1 MSSPAKGGGRG
12 AAAAATT
19 TTTAAPTPAVAIGQ
33 EFLTTTP
40 FLNRDELDLIFFD
53 EYFPGPD
60 ESESFKVQH
69 SPAPSAFHDPTNL
82 NNNPSNS
89 ISNGDEDDE
98 DDDDDDNDE
107 SFPARAAMRQ
117 PAAPPL
123 PATSA
128 TAAGLPVDNNK
139 SAAASSPRF
148 ESQTRKRRAPQQ
160 KQKPIAAAASAAS
173 ESSGESA
180 NVNDHRREINRKNA
194 RKTRLRKKFKIESM
208 IIRHAQLEEENRI
221 LRASLLG
228 AGVKPPVAAAPA
240 DFEDSGNPLFAT
252 FAAGQII
259 PRDKAMLSAL
269 TLGASNFL
277 LTNPALP
284 DNPIVFVSPGFLQ
297 MSGYSREDVGFFWDG
312 GVHC

>member
-19 TTTAAPTPAVAIGQ
+19 TTTAAPTPTPAVAIGQ

-173 ESSGESA
+173 AERSSPWIWMGSA
-180 NVNDHRREINRKNA
+180 PTLPRTPLKWRRRAAYWSVN
-194 RKTRLRKKFKIESM
+194 LRSSCGVKLGPVGM
-208 IIRHAQLEEENRI
+208 LAAGATDAAAC
-221 LRASLLG
+221 LRASTILL
-228 AGVKPPVAAAPA
+228 
-240 DFEDSGNPLFAT
+240 NCW
-252 FAAGQII
+252 
-259 PRDKAMLSAL
+259 
-269 TLGASNFL
+269 
-277 LTNPALP
+277 
-284 DNPIVFVSPGFLQ
+284 
-297 MSGYSREDVGFFWDG
+297 SRSS
-312 GVHC
+312 